1 MRPSGADGGSSY
13 AALPDGRQTPRPDRV
28 RTIDAVEAGLQ
39 AVGQVLRAG
48 AVMVPAGV
56 DA

>member
-1 MRPSGADGGSSY
+1 
-13 AALPDGRQTPRPDRV
+13 V

-39 AVGQVLRAG
+39 AVGQVLHAG